1 MAKRLICIFLLTILI
16 GCSIK
21 NQTELYKPH
30 EDCIQEL
37 EIKRVG
43 NKFISNL
50 DNKNINYITIDESFK
65 LVENNY
71 KDPFNNKR
79 SYYIFSNLK
88 GASLTVPKQFG
99 IYKDGA
105 TFRNFPNSKTD
116 KFGEYYLLSKKE
128 YSTKIDGAICVKKY
142 KNREFI
148 HAYFAYHDNVG
159 IGWHNIVITYIE
171 PLPINFRFEFLKT
184 ETINNKKFINDFENR
199 ALNSF
204 KILPNNYG
212 M

>member
-1 MAKRLICIFLLTILI
+1 MAKRLIFMFLLTILI

-21 NQTELYKPH
+21 NKTELYRPH

-50 DNKNINYITIDESFK
+50 DNKNIDYITIDESFK
-65 LVENNY
+65 LTENNY

-79 SYYIFSNLK
+79 TYYIFSNLK

-105 TFRNFPNSKTD
+105 TFKNFPNSKTD

-128 YSTKIDGAICVKKY
+128 YNTKMDGAICVKKY
-142 KNREFI
+142 KTGEFI

-159 IGWHNIVITYIE
+159 LGWHNIVISYIE
-171 PLPINFRFEFLKT
+171 PLPLDFRFEYFKRQT
-184 ETINNKKFINDFENR
+184 KNNKKFVKDFENR
-199 ALNSF
+199 ALSSF
-204 KILPNNYG
+204 KILPKD
-212 M
+212 